1 MKKIDIIPSMDNHY
15 TFDAT
20 QQKSEMQQK
29 SNVAIPDF
37 DKVLEAAIRRLD
49 ESKDDKSRG

>member
-1 MKKIDIIPSMDNHY
+1 MDNHY

-29 SNVAIPDF
+29 SNVAILNF
-37 DKVLEAAIRRLD
+37 DKVLESAIRRLD